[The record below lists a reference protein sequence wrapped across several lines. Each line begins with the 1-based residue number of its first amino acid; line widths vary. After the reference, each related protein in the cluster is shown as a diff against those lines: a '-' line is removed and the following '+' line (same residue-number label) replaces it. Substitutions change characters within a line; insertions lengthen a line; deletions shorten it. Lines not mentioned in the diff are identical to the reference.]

1 MSVKLTVIALTLCLR
16 EAILK
21 LQPRHISLISVNY
34 TIYFSMQSYFNGVLG
49 VMCVSLCPCE
59 GGTCLELSHGTCARA
74 LRTLRTLRT
83 RRVGAVVP
91 RSPPTQGAGALP
103 PIG

>member
-1 MSVKLTVIALTLCLR
+1 M
-16 EAILK
+16 
-21 LQPRHISLISVNY
+21 H
-34 TIYFSMQSYFNGVLG
+34 SYFKGVLG
-49 VMCVSLCPCE
+49 VMRVSLCPCE
-59 GGTCLELSHGTCARA
+59 GGACLELRHGTCAHALRA

-83 RRVGAVVP
+83 HRVGAVVP